1 MATAYAPP
9 KNDAYTV
16 LLTISLGALV
26 LGCLLLFMDWS
37 EYSGPGGK
45 KPPTPPQPA
54 SVQLGEPGQAAP
66 ATAPLGQP
74 AVPPATQ
81 PATPPA
87 GAQGNPPP
95 EGK

>member
-1 MATAYAPP
+1 MATVYTPP

-16 LLTISLGALV
+16 LLSISLGALV

-45 KPPTPPQPA
+45 KPPTPQAPSIQATEQAP
-54 SVQLGEPGQAAP
+54 VAAP
-66 ATAPLGQP
+66 VGQQAPAP
-74 AVPPATQ
+74 
-81 PATPPA
+81 PPA
-87 GAQGNPPP
+87 GALGAPQP